1 MRVYRNVKKSLLVFN
16 FLILVAGFFIINNVV
31 FAESDF
37 CTYDRL
43 PVIFNYAITNGQ
55 LHSMCLDRDVNN
67 VILKID
73 AKQDGN
79 LIIDIPR
86 KAVNAVVTCE
96 RDDNFFVLIDGE
108 EVNYVETKTT
118 DKFRR
123 LTILF
128 SHNSQEIEIIGTNT
142 GTYPAS
148 CAHLYE
154 NDRISITPLQQIKLG
169 VKPHDVIC
177 EDGLK
182 LVFKS
187 TDFSSVCIKH
197 SSVGKFIER
206 DWIMHGEHVIFQTE
220 KTEYKIGEPI
230 TVTMI
235 NVGTVDLRTLSVPTG
250 FSVYDSDDNRICSWI
265 GVNEGEGKFRS
276 SDSVTYTW
284 EQNKCPEGKQEIESG
299 IYIFKA
305 DHFNN
310 QDLAILSIT
319 IMDE

>member
-1 MRVYRNVKKSLLVFN
+1 MRVYRTVKKSLLVFN

-108 EVNYVETKTT
+108 EVNYVETKTS

-123 LTILF
+123 LVILF
-128 SHNSQEIEIIGTNT
+128 THNSKAIEIIGTNI

-148 CAHLYE
+148 CTHLYE

-169 VKPHDVIC
+169 VKPHDIIC
-177 EDGLK
+177 EDELK

-187 TDFSSVCIKH
+187 TDFSSVCVKH
-197 SSVGKFIER
+197 SSVEKLIER
-206 DWIMHGEHVIFQTE
+206 DWIIHGERVIFQTE

-235 NVGTVDLRTLSVPTG
+235 NIGTVDLRTISIPTG
-250 FSVYDSDDNRICSWI
+250 FSVYDDENNRLCSWI
-265 GVNEGEGKFRS
+265 GVYEAIGSFRS

-284 EQNKCPEGKQEIESG
+284 SQTDCSNDNKQVQLG
-299 IYIFKA
+299 IYTFKS
-305 DHFNN
+305 DHFSNTN
-310 QDLAILSIT
+310 LATLSIT